1 MRMYRNTLL
10 KIFFISLPLLG
21 LTSLLTTTA
30 SAQSRKS
37 SKPFTVIIDPGHGG
51 HDPGAINH
59 SMGIQEKKVTL
70 SVGRRLRDL
79 IQQRNPEVRV
89 LMTRSDDRFISLQG
103 RCDYA
108 NNNRGDLFISIHCN
122 SATGISARG
131 SESYVLGLERFNQNL
146 GVAMRENKAMLLEK
160 DYKTTY
166 RGFDPTSSESYIMFN
181 MIQNR
186 YLDQSIYLA
195 ENIERNFRR
204 KRPSRGV
211 RQNIFWVQV
220 YTAMPSVL
228 VELGFISN
236 PADGSYLN
244 SDAGQSEAALQL
256 AQAFSR
262 YYAHFVKGQEKPA
275 YEPDAEPILSE
286 PDSTVN
292 TPNEKADTT
301 DQEIQKQETEKET
314 EKTKASTP
322 RGITYR
328 IQIMASSKKLAPT
341 AKEFSGI
348 KEKITNDRSRT
359 LYRYMVGDT
368 PSLSEAKQLCRTLR
382 KRFDGAYIV
391 VFKNGVRTGE
401 IYL

>member
-1 MRMYRNTLL
+1 MYRNTLL
-10 KIFFISLPLLG
+10 KIFLIYLPLFG
-21 LTSLLTTTA
+21 LSSHLITTA
-30 SAQSRKS
+30 SAQSKKS

-51 HDPGAINH
+51 HDPGAINR
-59 SMGIQEKKVTL
+59 SMGIQEKNVTL

-89 LMTRSDDRFISLQG
+89 FMTRSDDRFISLQG

-108 NNNRGDLFISIHCN
+108 NNHHGDLFISIHCN
-122 SATGISARG
+122 SAASSARG
-131 SESYVLGLERFNQNL
+131 SETYVLGLEKFSQNL

-195 ENIERNFRR
+195 ENIEHNFRR

-244 SDAGQSEAALQL
+244 SDAGQSETALQL

-275 YEPDAEPILSE
+275 YESDAKPIEPIRTE
-286 PDSTVN
+286 PDSTIN
-292 TPNEKADTT
+292 TSEEKT
-301 DQEIQKQETEKET
+301 DFTHQEVPKQES
-314 EKTKASTP
+314 EKTESSSL
-322 RGITYR
+322 RGTTYR
-328 IQIMASSKKLAPT
+328 IQIMASTKKLAPT

-348 KEKITNDRSRT
+348 KEKITHDRSRT
-359 LYRYMVGDT
+359 LYRYMVGST

-391 VFKNGVRTGE
+391 IFKNGVRTGE